1 MWLVGSKRY
10 SADNIFIARFVTS
23 QIRDYRSQRVFLAQ
37 MSYVVTSSITPS
49 LSILDIQRL
58 GGVDGPV

>member
-10 SADNIFIARFVTS
+10 NANNIFFVTS
-23 QIRDYRSQRVFLAQ
+23 QIRDDRSQRVFFAQ
-37 MSYVVTSSITPS
+37 MSYVETSSIIPS

-58 GGVDGPV
+58 GGVDSPV

>member
-10 SADNIFIARFVTS
+10 NTNNIFILRFLTS
-23 QIRDYRSQRVFLAQ
+23 QIRDDRSQWVFFAQ
-37 MSYVVTSSITPS
+37 MSYVVTSSIIPS

-58 GGVDGPV
+58 GGVDSHV